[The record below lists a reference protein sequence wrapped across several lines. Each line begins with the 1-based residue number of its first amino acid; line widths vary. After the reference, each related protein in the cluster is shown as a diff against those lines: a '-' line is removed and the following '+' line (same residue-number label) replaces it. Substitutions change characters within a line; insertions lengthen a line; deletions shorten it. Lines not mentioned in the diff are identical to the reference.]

1 MASFVREVLSATG
14 TLGEKEDFPGKII
27 KLQKKLHD
35 LKTSLMV
42 HIDNK
47 YSNFSSNLN
56 DAANVTNQMEEL
68 NVEIETLNNDIN
80 NHLKTQLGETNKEL
94 IELEN
99 EIQELHLTLQ
109 VVNKI
114 KICYEAI
121 EDGNELVTEGKWL
134 SASKRFSTGLEF
146 VKNNSCDL
154 VEENIKIL
162 PAVKLELIRLQ
173 QRLADTLCRQWK
185 ENVLISADG
194 EGGGILQV
202 KFVQGQDTENVL
214 RELVEALHHTD
225 LLQDQLVKLV
235 SGLKTNFLEPIMTS
249 ECKTTFEPGKLQ
261 LKVLS
266 KKTLETI
273 QVFDLLRG
281 LFTFLCTFL
290 DVKLVGD
297 SSLVGEMSPLLCPW
311 LCDQLVRKVLA
322 PAVPDT
328 PDKLHTYQ
336 EIVDQTE
343 SLQEYL
349 VTIGL
354 VPKDNMTLLNYAR
367 NVDAIFASKLCQN
380 LLVESREIMKRDL
393 FITAEIG
400 PDQVDDRDSES
411 RQEIDDKLQ
420 LPPNF
425 PLPESCFQFARC
437 KVSRSAV
444 ELLELVE
451 RYLEDASQAVA
462 LCQVRLYHSVRSVFS
477 LWCAV
482 TPTYHSSA
490 LNSLPQTAA
499 LAHNSAFY
507 LAHKLVTLGFL
518 YKDKLP
524 AVSSGPGFIPT
535 FVDLVPSLR
544 EVGGEILLT
553 SLRSQ
558 RDQLKQILN
567 TDSFQ
572 ALATNRRLSSGA
584 EQAVKQVTHG
594 LSHLHKV
601 WAGVLP
607 TNVYL
612 KCIGTLLNTV
622 MEELIQIVI
631 SLEDISAEA
640 GEQLVSMLKQLLDKS
655 PALFISEDPKR
666 FVKKWAKFKELIFIL
681 GASLKDIDENWGR
694 GGGQLSGEFP
704 AEQVKL
710 LVRALFQNTERRAA
724 VLARIK

>member
-1 MASFVREVLSATG
+1 MASFVRQVLSATG
-14 TLGEKEDFPGKII
+14 TLGEKEDFPGKIMKI
-27 KLQKKLHD
+27 QKKLHD

-56 DAANVTNQMEEL
+56 DAANVTNQMNEL
-68 NVEIETLNNDIN
+68 NVEIETLNNNIN
-80 NHLKTQLGETNKEL
+80 NHLKTQLGETNKEFL
-94 IELEN
+94 ELDN

-114 KICYEAI
+114 KLCYEAI
-121 EDGNELVTEGKWL
+121 EDGNEFVNEGKWL
-134 SASKRFSTGLEF
+134 SASKTFSKGLDF
-146 VKNNSCDL
+146 VKNHSCDL

-162 PAVKLELIRLQ
+162 PAIKLELIRQ
-173 QRLADTLCRQWK
+173 QQSLAETLCRQWK
-185 ENVLISADG
+185 DNVLLSGETGGGGGLHIKFVNEG
-194 EGGGILQV
+194 EGV
-202 KFVQGQDTENVL
+202 VS
-214 RELVEALHHTD
+214 ELVEALHHSD
-225 LLQDQLVKLV
+225 LLQEQLMKLV
-235 SGLKTNFLEPIMTS
+235 AGLKTNFLEPIMSSNCEMTI
-249 ECKTTFEPGKLQ
+249 EPKKLQ
-261 LKVLS
+261 VKVVS
-266 KKTLETI
+266 KKTPKTI
-273 QVFDLLRG
+273 QVFDQLRD
-281 LFTFLCTFL
+281 LIKFFCAFL
-290 DVKLVGD
+290 DVPLGD
-297 SSLVGEMSPLLCPW
+297 SSLVGEMSPLLCSW
-311 LCDQLVRKVLA
+311 LCDRLVRTVLA

-336 EIVDQTE
+336 EVVDQTE

-349 VTIGL
+349 VNVGL
-354 VPKDNMTLLNYAR
+354 IPSDNMTLLNYAR

-393 FITAEIG
+393 FITADVG
-400 PDQVDDRDSES
+400 PDEVDDSDVDPSL
-411 RQEIDDKLQ
+411 EIAGKLQ

-425 PLPESCFQFARC
+425 PLPENCFQFARC
-437 KVSRSAV
+437 KVSQSAV
-444 ELLELVE
+444 DLLALVE
-451 RYLEDASQAVA
+451 KYLTDASQAVA

-482 TPTYHSSA
+482 TPTFHSSV
-490 LNSLPQTAA
+490 LSSLPQTAA

-524 AVSSGPGFIPT
+524 AVSSGPGGIPT

-544 EVGGEILLT
+544 EVGGEMLLV

-558 RDQLKQILN
+558 RDQLKQILH
-567 TDSFQ
+567 TAGFQ
-572 ALATNRRLSSGA
+572 ALATDRRLSSGA

-607 TNVYL
+607 TKVYL
-612 KCIGTLLNTV
+612 LCIGTLLNTV
-622 MEELIQIVI
+622 MEELIQIVT
-631 SLEDISAEA
+631 SLEDISADA
-640 GEQLVSMLKQLLDKS
+640 GEQLVTMLKQLLDKS
-655 PALFISEDPKR
+655 PAFFDSEDPRR
-666 FVKKWAKFKELIFIL
+666 FVKKWSKFKELIFVL
-681 GASLKDIDENWGR
+681 GASLREIDESWGSGAGR
-694 GGGQLSGEFP
+694 LSGEFP
-704 AEQVKL
+704 AEQVKQ

>member
-1 MASFVREVLSATG
+1 MP
-14 TLGEKEDFPGKII
+14 LGSQCP
-27 KLQKKLHD
+27 
-35 LKTSLMV
+35 
-42 HIDNK
+42 
-47 YSNFSSNLN
+47 
-56 DAANVTNQMEEL
+56 DAATVTNQMQEL
-68 NVEIETLNNDIN
+68 NVEIETLNNNIN
-80 NHLKTQLGETNKEL
+80 NHLKTRLGETNNEL
-94 IELEN
+94 VELEN
-99 EIQELHLTLQ
+99 DIEELHLTLQ
-109 VVNKI
+109 VVSKI
-114 KICYEAI
+114 KLCYEAI

-134 SASKRFSTGLEF
+134 SASKKFSKGLDF
-146 VKNNSCDL
+146 VRNNSCDL

-162 PAVKLELIRLQ
+162 PAIKLELIRQ
-173 QRLADTLCRQWK
+173 QQSLAETLCRQWK
-185 ENVLISADG
+185 ENVLIGADG
-194 EGGGILQV
+194 EGGGIMQI
-202 KFVQGQDTENVL
+202 KFVQDQDSDNVVG
-214 RELVEALHHTD
+214 ELLQALHYSE

-249 ECKTTFEPGKLQ
+249 NCKMTFEPGRVE
-261 LKVLS
+261 LKVAS
-266 KKTLETI
+266 KKSPETI
-273 QVFDLLRG
+273 QVFDQLRG
-281 LFTFLCTFL
+281 LFKFLCSFL
-290 DVKLVGD
+290 DVKLGGD
-297 SSLVGEMSPLLCPW
+297 SSLVGEMSPLLCSW

-343 SLQEYL
+343 NLQDYL
-349 VTIGL
+349 VMIGL
-354 VPKDNMTLLNYAR
+354 VPQDNMTLLNYAR

-393 FITAEIG
+393 FITADVG
-400 PDQVDDRDSES
+400 PVQQDGGEL
-411 RQEIDDKLQ
+411 EIDDKLQ

-437 KVSRSAV
+437 KVSQSAV
-444 ELLELVE
+444 DLLELVE
-451 RYLEDASQAVA
+451 KYLVDASQAVA

-524 AVSSGPGFIPT
+524 AVSSGPGVIPT
-535 FVDLVPSLR
+535 FVDLIPSLK
-544 EVGGEILLT
+544 EVGGEMLLA

-558 RDQLKQILN
+558 RDQLKQILS

-584 EQAVKQVTHG
+584 EQAVKQVAHG

-607 TNVYL
+607 KKVYL
-612 KCIGTLLNTV
+612 MCIGTLLNTV
-622 MEELIQIVI
+622 MEELIQIVT

-640 GEQLVSMLKQLLDKS
+640 GEQLVSMLKQLMDKS
-655 PALFISEDPKR
+655 PSFFDSEDPRR
-666 FVKKWAKFKELIFIL
+666 FVKKWSKFKELIFIL

-694 GGGQLSGEFP
+694 GGGRLSGEFP
-704 AEQVKL
+704 ADQVKL